1 MNGAVLKT
9 ATFSGVSFIQRPN
22 TVFSLPLC
30 STGYHADKNVIS
42 EYIQPRT
49 TMNVVQH
56 KITNLPKTQWDVVAA
71 VVVFVI

>member
-1 MNGAVLKT
+1 MSGAVLKT
-9 ATFSGVSFIQRPN
+9 ATFSGLSFIQRPN

-30 STGYHADKNVIS
+30 STGYHADKNGIS

-56 KITNLPKTQWDVVAA
+56 KTANLLKTQGDVVAA